1 MCFKSGRSLIRRK
14 EAHQRMSPEEEL
26 LRLEKEF
33 AEAVVKN
40 DPEAIA
46 RFVADD
52 WIIIDA
58 DGGIVDKARFLGVVK
73 SHDLTHEIMESDDIR
88 VYGDSAVVTTLT
100 RTKGK
105 FMKQDFS
112 TQERS
117 TDFFVKVD
125 GRWQCVLT
133 QLTRFAK

>member
-1 MCFKSGRSLIRRK
+1 MCFKSGRSLVRRK

-46 RFVADD
+46 Q
-52 WIIIDA
+52 
-58 DGGIVDKARFLGVVK
+58 
-73 SHDLTHEIMESDDIR
+73 
-88 VYGDSAVVTTLT
+88 
-100 RTKGK
+100 